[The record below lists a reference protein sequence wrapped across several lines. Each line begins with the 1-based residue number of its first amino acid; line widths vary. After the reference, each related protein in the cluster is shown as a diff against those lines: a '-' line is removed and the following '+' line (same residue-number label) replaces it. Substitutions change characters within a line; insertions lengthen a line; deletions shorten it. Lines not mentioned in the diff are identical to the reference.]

1 MLLRRVYTLVGW
13 AFIVLGAFFL
23 MSGLINGLSKG
34 DFSTVFLGLVLGAF
48 LAISGFIIRT
58 FALGP
63 AEAGIQYLGVDEKA
77 DLEKAASLLRKPQK
91 IAAK

>member
-1 MLLRRVYTLVGW
+1 MLLRRVYTLLGW

-23 MSGLINGLSKG
+23 ISGFVNGLTKG
-34 DFSTVFLGLVLGAF
+34 NFSTVFLGLVIGAF

-63 AEAGIQYLGVDEKA
+63 AEAGITYLGVDEKA
-77 DLEKAASLLRKPQK
+77 NLEKAASLVRKPQK
-91 IAAK
+91 VAAK